1 MDWENPFSLK
11 VMQKLKLFE
20 NYLLVDINLPQLVL
34 TSQLNRYHLWSTTW
48 INSMSSTISD
58 MGERPQTSLTI
69 LSDAI
74 KFPDDF
80 MFKNLLNLWFDL
92 NENTRELFE
101 TVNLELNLA
110 IYSVRSVSIQ
120 ASRMDLFE
128 KIVNGSITVLRCLND
143 F

>member
-58 MGERPQTSLTI
+58 MGEQP
-69 LSDAI
+69 
-74 KFPDDF
+74 
-80 MFKNLLNLWFDL
+80 
-92 NENTRELFE
+92 
-101 TVNLELNLA
+101 
-110 IYSVRSVSIQ
+110 
-120 ASRMDLFE
+120 
-128 KIVNGSITVLRCLND
+128 
-143 F
+143 

>member
-58 MGERPQTSLTI
+58 MGEQPQTSLTI

>member
-20 NYLLVDINLPQLVL
+20 NYLLVDINLLQLVL